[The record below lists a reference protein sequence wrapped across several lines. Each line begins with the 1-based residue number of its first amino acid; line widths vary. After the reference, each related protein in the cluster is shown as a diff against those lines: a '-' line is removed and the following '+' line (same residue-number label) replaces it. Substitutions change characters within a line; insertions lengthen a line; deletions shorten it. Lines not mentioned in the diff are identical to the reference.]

1 MKVIR
6 FLLIVLLVPFGSDL
20 GFTYEK
26 PRRVFTRKFVA
37 LCVMVAVLELLIL
50 HDIYNK

>member
-20 GFTYEK
+20 GFTMK
-26 PRRVFTRKFVA
+26 SRAGCSHASLSHSV
-37 LCVMVAVLELLIL
+37 
-50 HDIYNK
+50 